1 MKSMIVVNVDKCLGC
16 RSCEM
21 ACAVEHSASRELYQ
35 AIHETPA
42 PRARVSVEQGADF
55 AVPLQCRQ
63 CEDAPCVEICPADAL
78 HRADKDSPVVIDHDR
93 CIGCKW
99 CLLACPFGVISL
111 DSEGRTIIKCD
122 QCFERV
128 ERGELPAC
136 VAACPTGALLLK
148 SLEEVLAEKRRASLV
163 QIERG
168 LSRDES
174 QRP

>member
-21 ACAVEHSASRELYQ
+21 ACAVEHSPSRELYQ